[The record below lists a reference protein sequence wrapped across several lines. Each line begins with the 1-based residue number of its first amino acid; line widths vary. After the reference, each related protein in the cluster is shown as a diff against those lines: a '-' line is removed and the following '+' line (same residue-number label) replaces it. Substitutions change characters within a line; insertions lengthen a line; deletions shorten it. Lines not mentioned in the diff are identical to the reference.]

1 MKSKF
6 LVAGLAILMAFSCKK
21 EDESQSCSTCSV
33 GGSTH
38 PSSGFS
44 YVINNGSTVYADS
57 AFFNASFRTITSYRN
72 GIATRVNIKTSSQ
85 AAGPYSFT
93 SSANTLSYTE
103 STFTYIASGGSINI
117 TSNAN
122 NKLSGNFVSN
132 GTGGGV
138 ISVTGQFQD
147 IPLK

>member
-1 MKSKF
+1 MKNK
-6 LVAGLAILMAFSCKK
+6 LLMAALGVIILFSCKK
-21 EDESQSCSTCSV
+21 EDEGQSCSTCPV
-33 GGSTH
+33 GGSNH
-38 PSSGFS
+38 PSNGFS
-44 YVINNGSTVYADS
+44 YVINNGATVYADS
-57 AFFNASFRTITSYRN
+57 AFYNSAFKTITSYHS

-85 AAGPYSFT
+85 AAGTYSFS

-103 STFTYIASGGSINI
+103 VTFTYIASGGSINI

-138 ISVTGQFQD
+138 TSLTGQFQD